1 MKREHFAPFSYGLLI
16 YKVILLLL
24 LTEVYTMR
32 KASEVMYRIA
42 NFFIWVLI
50 IWWVVAIVFSILS
63 MTNVLPNES
72 LGVST
77 LVPACIMLL
86 IELIILAFS
95 RHAANSARDGNKRA
109 FPHIWM
115 LIMGIFGWNIFFILG
130 AIFGLV
136 SLR

>member
-1 MKREHFAPFSYGLLI
+1 
-16 YKVILLLL
+16 
-24 LTEVYTMR
+24 MR

-42 NFFIWVLI
+42 NFFIWILI
-50 IWWVVAIVFSILS
+50 IGWAVVIVFSILS

-72 LGVST
+72 LGVAT
-77 LVPACIMLL
+77 LIPASIMLL

-109 FPHIWM
+109 GPHVWM